1 MRKLYFWAA
10 SLFTAFIAVCCL
22 VSMKNFESVPV
33 QDGNTDKYVHCTFYF
48 IFTILWFLY
57 FKSVKPGN
65 DKKQRLTVF
74 GMAVVFGILIELCQQ
89 FFTTDRS
96 ADITDVVANTTGS
109 AIAVLVL
116 WLLGKRNK

>member
-33 QDGNTDKYVHCTFYF
+33 QDGYTDKYVHCTFYF

-65 DKKQRLTVF
+65 DKKHRLTVF